1 MDKDFISKSKEI
13 NKYLKILK
21 RVADFEPKFKRK
33 YKSEMNYAKKHNK
46 YFKKGGDIP
55 RYIPPHRRINKTK
68 TYLPLQKLR
77 QMKRK
82 KKEHIKNVRKQSN
95 FNLNTYTINSNSKL
109 DEEINKYI
117 FNSKSLKGIEYDRN
131 EQTFVI
137 PTTFAKFMKDE
148 KNPIYILDED
158 KYYEDIFSVGR
169 EEKALVL
176 RKRNIENELDGINLN
191 DILNKLMTNAQFVL
205 LFEDNDFLE
214 SISINVLENINGEN
228 AIDIYKIINSL
239 PFINQD
245 IEKELK
251 KLKQFINYIYVYEN
265 NNIDNLGI
273 VNTLYP
279 ESNFIHTRGCACNLK
294 IPEKDFISPLFGHL
308 NEKQLVVKTDKFN
321 CCLKYFDVL
330 DMYNE
335 GIVFDKLTIIV
346 NMEKFLKES
355 INIFFAR
362 INEDDLYFD
371 LVRKR
376 LIQEYALEA
385 PEGLREI
392 KKVKFKL
399 PINNKP
405 GQYIRTYTYG
415 TLDNNNNF
423 TMYDKFWRKLH
434 EGSIFTTEERY
445 SDYSLLIKRIYN
457 LFIYRVFLNGEKKS
471 YFLLSKYSIKQIS
484 NYYKMIANKD
494 IYINDE
500 VYEILDVIGGNR
512 NNSIE
517 TTVNYR
523 LINSG
528 LNFEMR
534 ILEFFNPYKEFNFK
548 KDLPYILYSTEKS
561 GKQKSELLEI
571 RDKMKSIYEGQYN
584 ELMSS
589 ISNINRSPGKI
600 IKDTGEMLEELNEIL
615 SDNTIDLL
623 ERAYTKGKTP
633 VENSVII
640 LRAGPVAS
648 GKTSAT
654 YPSLRMLDFNI
665 NDFVSIDID
674 YILENMDWFKR
685 ETRKNIDEEALSY
698 ILGNKQSL
706 NHYLSGIYNIKN
718 SKLSNMVNKYKS
730 SIRNNQSYHN
740 LQNTTMEKLV
750 KDKLKYYWC
759 LRTLKYS
766 KYTLHSLMKKLIEI
780 IIYKKYNLLMETTG
794 AQRGIYKPLFKKL
807 NNNQKLIII
816 FPFITVK
823 DAWKRGMLRTK
834 KQINNKKAIR
844 PTSYKN
850 KFISSHNKSHYYT
863 INLLY
868 FENEYKTILNIIDKF
883 IVFNN
888 TQNDMENI
896 KKNLIKPKITIFK
909 YPNISNLDESFKKI
923 SKKYM
928 KKFFNLANNN
938 LNINNGNFNL
948 NNKRKLECIFL
959 FIKKQYI
966 IDQKEKYNEY
976 LDKFLNY
983 CGISLNKIGNKI
995 YNEKIFNKKLI
1006 VIIFI

>member
-1 MDKDFISKSKEI
+1 MNKDFISKSKEI

-68 TYLPLQKLR
+68 TYLPPQKLR
-77 QMKRK
+77 QMKRNEK
-82 KKEHIKNVRKQSN
+82 KHIKNVRKQSN
-95 FNLNTYTINSNSKL
+95 FNLNTYTNNGNSKL
-109 DEEINKYI
+109 DEEINEYI
-117 FNSKSLKGIEYDRN
+117 LKSKSLKGIVYDRN

-169 EEKALVL
+169 KEKALEL
-176 RKRNIENELDGINLN
+176 RKRNIDNELKGINLN
-191 DILNKLMTNAQFVL
+191 DILDELKTNTQFVL

-214 SISINVLENINGEN
+214 NISINVLGNINGKN

-251 KLKQFINYIYVYEN
+251 KLKQYINYIYVYEN
-265 NNIDNLGI
+265 NIIDNLGI

-335 GIVFDKLTIIV
+335 SIVFDKLTIIV
-346 NMEKFLKES
+346 NMEKFLIES

-571 RDKMKSIYEGQYN
+571 RDKMKTIYEGQYN

-600 IKDTGEMLEELNEIL
+600 IKDTGEIINKIIYDLRNYDYKLKNKLEKANA
-615 SDNTIDLL
+615 DKM
-623 ERAYTKGKTP
+623 A
-633 VENSVII
+633 II
-640 LRAGPVAS
+640 KYGPGGS
-648 GKTSAT
+648 GKGSKLKPILKKLGF
-654 YPSLRMLDFNI
+654 YKDNYLD
-665 NDFVSIDID
+665 
-674 YILENMDWFKR
+674 L
-685 ETRKNIDEEALSY
+685 NIDDIIE
-698 ILGNKQSL
+698 KQS
-706 NHYLSGIYNIKN
+706 YFIEESQKIYNKYMKN
-718 SKLSNMVNKYKS
+718 KFNKINRNNFNELKYNKINIDNNKINYYNQQIYLC
-730 SIRNNQSYHN
+730 IRNYFY
-740 LQNTTMEKLV
+740 E
-750 KDKLKYYWC
+750 KDK
-759 LRTLKYS
+759 TIS
-766 KYTLHSLMKKLIEI
+766 
-780 IIYKKYNLLMETTG
+780 YNLNNSIKIAVNNNKNFIFETTG
-794 AQRGIYKPLFKKL
+794 SYFGLPYWLFEEEIYDKIKNYNLIVLFPVINTAFETFKRTLFRAKNSGNKKL
-807 NNNQKLIII
+807 GQR
-816 FPFITVK
+816 FEP
-823 DAWKRGMLRTK
+823 
-834 KQINNKKAIR
+834 
-844 PTSYKN
+844 
-850 KFISSHNKSHYYT
+850 YYQ
-863 INLLY
+863 
-868 FENEYKTILNIIDKF
+868 EK
-883 IVFNN
+883 
-888 TQNDMENI
+888 
-896 KKNLIKPKITIFK
+896 
-909 YPNISNLDESFKKI
+909 
-923 SKKYM
+923 
-928 KKFFNLANNN
+928 
-938 LNINNGNFNL
+938 
-948 NNKRKLECIFL
+948 
-959 FIKKQYI
+959 
-966 IDQKEKYNEY
+966 KEKYNQSY
-976 LDKFLNY
+976 FYFFNNLLINDNYIKYFNFLCMINNSFITNNNKTNNLYIQKGILNNKNINIIKKIDKIEKVYELEINEIHDILSRKNTIIVINKKDKDIIMIIFKCFFGKNFDNIKISINTLALNL
-983 CGISLNKIGNKI
+983 LNFNKI
-995 YNEKIFNKKLI
+995 Y
-1006 VIIFI
+1006 FI

>member
-1 MDKDFISKSKEI
+1 MNKDFISKSKEI

-55 RYIPPHRRINKTK
+55 RYVPPHRRINKTK
-68 TYLPLQKLR
+68 TYLPPQKLR
-77 QMKRK
+77 QMKRNEK
-82 KKEHIKNVRKQSN
+82 KHIKNVRKQSN
-95 FNLNTYTINSNSKL
+95 FNLNTYTINGNSKL
-109 DEEINKYI
+109 DKEINEYI
-117 FNSKSLKGIEYDRN
+117 FKSKSLKGIEYDRN

-169 EEKALVL
+169 EEKALEL
-176 RKRNIENELDGINLN
+176 RERNIENELKVINLN
-191 DILNKLMTNAQFVL
+191 DILNELMTNTQFVL
-205 LFEDNDFLE
+205 LFENNDFLE
-214 SISINVLENINGEN
+214 NISINVLENINGEN

-385 PEGLREI
+385 PEELREI

-500 VYEILDVIGGNR
+500 VYEILGVIGGNR

-517 TTVNYR
+517 TTVKYR

-561 GKQKSELLEI
+561 GKQKNELLEI

-600 IKDTGEMLEELNEIL
+600 IKDTGEMLEELNDEINKINVNNIINKLKVGKSKQEHPLLFLLYGPVSSGKSTITKSFLPKILDL
-615 SDNTIDLL
+615 SNLIDVNIDDLIGGLNSYKKNTRKFEKTLKNNFNSFTNKSVNEFTLETKNLYLCKRDYGGDYSISKKREKILMYFLNNKYNTILEFTGDNTGIPFWLNYL
-623 ERAYTKGKTP
+623 K
-633 VENSVII
+633 I
-640 LRAGPVAS
+640 L
-648 GKTSAT
+648 
-654 YPSLRMLDFNI
+654 
-665 NDFVSIDID
+665 NDFDIFLLFPVVS
-674 YILENMDWFKR
+674 F
-685 ETRKNIDEEALSY
+685 ETSWNF
-698 ILGNKQSL
+698 
-706 NHYLSGIYNIKN
+706 
-718 SKLSNMVNKYKS
+718 
-730 SIRNNQSYHN
+730 
-740 LQNTTMEKLV
+740 
-750 KDKLKYYWC
+750 
-759 LRTLKYS
+759 
-766 KYTLHSLMKKLIEI
+766 
-780 IIYKKYNLLMETTG
+780 YKKRL
-794 AQRGIYKPLFKKL
+794 
-807 NNNQKLIII
+807 
-816 FPFITVK
+816 
-823 DAWKRGMLRTK
+823 K
-834 KQINNKKAIR
+834 KQKNNKKAIR
-844 PTSYKN
+844 ASYLRKEYEKYHNRSHFYFIYYLFYLNNNIIKN
-850 KFISSHNKSHYYT
+850 RAKSIYILNNEKNNNDNIGQSLIVFNVGTEINSIPLLKNVFRKSVKNTKLKFDNIFYNIEHFENIHNFNNIKYYDGNQYLFVIIDKNNISKKDILLFLKFITNNENPLDMNLTKT
-863 INLLY
+863 IFSQETFLLY
-868 FENEYKTILNIIDKF
+868 FNMCLII
-883 IVFNN
+883 
-888 TQNDMENI
+888 
-896 KKNLIKPKITIFK
+896 
-909 YPNISNLDESFKKI
+909 
-923 SKKYM
+923 
-928 KKFFNLANNN
+928 
-938 LNINNGNFNL
+938 
-948 NNKRKLECIFL
+948 
-959 FIKKQYI
+959 YI
-966 IDQKEKYNEY
+966 
-976 LDKFLNY
+976 
-983 CGISLNKIGNKI
+983 
-995 YNEKIFNKKLI
+995 
-1006 VIIFI
+1006 